1 MTLLTKLLRLRHGNI
16 LHRDAHHPAEWDR
29 AVTLT
34 NLMPHL
40 EVTEFMITPKF
51 NCPNA
56 EIITANEGREIDF
69 PDGGT
74 HTLNQIWEAQM
85 KPRPK
90 IETLELHLRL
100 LAKHFPQLVRKR
112 HKERIILWSFK

>member
-1 MTLLTKLLRLRHGNI
+1 MTCLTKLLRLRHGNI
-16 LHRDAHHPAEWDR
+16 LHRDAHHPASWDR
-29 AVTLT
+29 AVTLA

-40 EVTEFMITPKF
+40 EVSEFMITPQF
-51 NCPNA
+51 NCPKT
-56 EIITANEGREIDF
+56 EIITSNEGREIDF

-74 HTLNQIWEAQM
+74 HTLKDVWETQLT
-85 KPRPK
+85 PRLK

-112 HKERIILWSFK
+112 HEEGSILWSFK